1 MILVLGTVRLA
12 PDKLEAARP
21 AMRKMVEASR
31 AEPGCIA
38 YGYAQDVLDPETIH
52 VVEKWRDR
60 AALKAHFATAHMAE
74 WRGVMGGLGLSGR
87 DLKVF
92 ETNEG
97 TPI

>member
-1 MILVLGTVRLA
+1 MIMVLGTVRLS

-21 AMRKMVEASR
+21 AMRQMVTASR

-38 YGYAQDVLDPETIH
+38 YAYAQDVLDPETIH

-60 AALKAHFATAHMAE
+60 QALSDHFATPHMAE
-74 WRGVMGGLGLSGR
+74 WRGVMGSLGLSGR

-92 ETNEG
+92 ETDEG
-97 TPI
+97 SSI

>member
-21 AMRKMVEASR
+21 AMRQMVEASR
-31 AEPGCIA
+31 AQPGCIA

-60 AALKAHFATAHMAE
+60 EALKAHFATVHMAE
-74 WRGVMGGLGLSGR
+74 WRGVMGTLELSGR
-87 DLKVF
+87 DLKIF
-92 ETNEG
+92 ETGEG
-97 TPI
+97 EQI

>member
-1 MILVLGTVRLA
+1 MILVLGTVKLA

-21 AMRKMVEASR
+21 AMRTMVEASR

-60 AALKAHFATAHMAE
+60 EALKAHFTAPHMAE
-74 WRGVMGGLGLSGR
+74 WRSVMGRLEPTGR
-87 DLKVF
+87 DLRVF
-92 ETNEG
+92 EADEG
-97 TPI
+97 EPI

>member
-38 YGYAQDVLDPETIH
+38 YAYAQDVLDPETIH

>member
-38 YGYAQDVLDPETIH
+38 YGYAQDVLDPATIH